1 MAFLLVISSIVAS
14 VMGMLLVQSPRVL
27 ASEFMME
34 SGVSTSVYQIPYPVS
49 DGCERYFVN
58 GISMDRTLFCKVL
71 QFFHGYPCIFEN
83 SGGSDGCHW
92 DNSFT
97 GLSVKASRKLL
108 KEEQKEEYPNLKD
121 GQNHDRIAKEDKKS
135 FASPKNIGIVLTGT
149 FVLCCGVLCPC
160 FYRKRRRTVQKA
172 LVKEQQSV
180 HSSSIEVM
188 SSAPEKIPP
197 SPLRV
202 PPSPR
207 YSPSPKL
214 KRLGS
219 VHLNMSQVVRAT
231 RDFSPSLRIG
241 EGGFGTV
248 YKAQLE
254 DGHIV
259 AVKRAKKEIFENSR
273 TDFSSEVEL
282 LAKIDHRSLVKLLGY
297 VDHGNERIIITEY
310 VGNGTLRE
318 HLDGVHGKVL
328 DFNQRL
334 EIAIDIAHGLT
345 YLHLYAEKQIIHRDV
360 KSTNILLTESMRAKV
375 ADFGFARLGTLG
387 TEQTHISTQVKGT
400 VGYLDPEY
408 MKTYQLTTK
417 SDVYSFGI
425 LLVEILTGRRPL
437 EAKRPPEERVTIR
450 WAFTKYSDDKILETL
465 DPLLDETVDVEIVVK
480 MFELAIQCA
489 APVRADRPDMK
500 LVGEQLWAIRAD
512 YISQKKDKARFP

>member
-1 MAFLLVISSIVAS
+1 MAFLLVMSSIMAS
-14 VMGMLLVQSPRVL
+14 ITAVLLVQSSGVF
-27 ASEFMME
+27 ASEFMLE
-34 SGVSTSVYQIPYPVS
+34 SGGSRGNQIPCSLPK
-49 DGCERYFVN
+49 GCERCYFMN
-58 GISMDRTLFCKVL
+58 GIPMDKILFCKLL
-71 QFFHGYPCIFEN
+71 QFLRGYPCIFEN
-83 SGGSDGCHW
+83 SRGSDDGRW
-92 DNSFT
+92 DSSFS
-97 GLSVKASRKLL
+97 GIRVKVSRKLL
-108 KEEQKEEYPNLKD
+108 KERKEEHVNLKD
-121 GQNHDRIAKEDKKS
+121 GQYLPQRAKEDPKS
-135 FASPKNIGIVLTGT
+135 FSTPKNIGIAVTGT

-160 FYRKRRRTVQKA
+160 FYRKRRRSVQK
-172 LVKEQQSV
+172 LTEEQQSV
-180 HSSSIEVM
+180 HLASTIEAM
-188 SSAPEKIPP
+188 NSAHEKILA

-219 VHLNMSQVVRAT
+219 VHLNMSQVAKAT
-231 RDFSPSLRIG
+231 QEFSSALRIG

-248 YKAQLE
+248 YKAQLD
-254 DGHIV
+254 DGQIV
-259 AVKRAKKEIFENSR
+259 AIKRAKKEQFENSR
-273 TDFSSEVEL
+273 TDFGSEVEL
-282 LAKIDHRSLVKLLGY
+282 LSKIDHRSLVKLLGY

-360 KSTNILLTESMRAKV
+360 KSTNILLTETMRAKV

-437 EAKRPPEERVTIR
+437 EVKRPPEERVTIR
-450 WAFTKYSDDKILETL
+450 WAFNKYSEDKILETL
-465 DPLLDETVDVEIVVK
+465 DPLMEETVDADIVVK
-480 MFELAIQCA
+480 MFELAIHCA

-512 YISQKKDKARFP
+512 YISQKKDKARLP

>member
-1 MAFLLVISSIVAS
+1 MAFLVMSSIIASITVA
-14 VMGMLLVQSPRVL
+14 LLVQSPGVF
-27 ASEFMME
+27 ASEIMME
-34 SGVSTSVYQIPYPVS
+34 SEITSGNQIPCSVS
-49 DGCERYFVN
+49 KGCELYFMN
-58 GISMDRTLFCKVL
+58 GIPVDRTVFCKL
-71 QFFHGYPCIFEN
+71 LRFLHGYPCIFEN
-83 SGGSDGCHW
+83 SGGSDGRRW
-92 DNSFT
+92 DNSFS
-97 GLSVKASRKLL
+97 GMKVKASRKLL
-108 KEEQKEEYPNLKD
+108 KEELKEEYINLKD
-121 GQNHDRIAKEDKKS
+121 GQDVHQRAEEDPKS
-135 FASPKNIGIVLTGT
+135 FATTKAIGIAVTGT

-160 FYRKRRRTVQKA
+160 FYRKRRRS
-172 LVKEQQSV
+172 VKKLSEIEQQSV
-180 HSSSIEVM
+180 HLASTIEATN
-188 SSAPEKIPP
+188 SAPEKILA

-207 YSPSPKL
+207 YSSSPKL

-219 VHLNMSQVVRAT
+219 VHLNMSQVARAT
-231 RDFSPSLRIG
+231 QDFSPALRIG

-254 DGHIV
+254 DGQIV
-259 AVKRAKKEIFENSR
+259 AIKRAKKEQFESSR
-273 TDFSSEVEL
+273 TDFGSEVEL
-282 LAKIDHRSLVKLLGY
+282 LSKIDHRSLVKLLGY
-297 VDHGNERIIITEY
+297 VDHANERIIITEY

-375 ADFGFARLGTLG
+375 ADFGFARLGTLS

-425 LLVEILTGRRPL
+425 LLIEILTGRRPL
-437 EAKRPPEERVTIR
+437 EVKKPPDERVTIR
-450 WAFTKYSDDKILETL
+450 WAFNKYSEDKILETL
-465 DPLLDETVDVEIVVK
+465 DPLMEETVDAEIVVK

-512 YISQKKDKARFP
+512 YISQKKEKTRLP